1 MRYISVQETERLG
14 AAPLKTRHKPPLK
27 DAWFIW
33 FMLGVVM
40 LNYPFLHIF
49 NKNVQILGVP
59 LTILY
64 FFIGWP
70 VSIFV
75 IYLFSNY
82 LVRHAQ
88 TDPPGDDKKSNPH
101 GTTL

>member
-1 MRYISVQETERLG
+1 MKR
-14 AAPLKTRHKPPLK
+14 TRKLPLK
-27 DAWFIW
+27 DAWVIW
-33 FMLGVVM
+33 FMLGVIM

-49 NKNVQILGVP
+49 NKNVLIFGVP

-75 IYLFSNY
+75 IYLFSVY
-82 LVRHAQ
+82 LGHHSEEDSSKDSHEHHQ
-88 TDPPGDDKKSNPH
+88 GGGPT
-101 GTTL
+101 